1 MNIRNLLLLAW
12 LSIAFTTA
20 VFAQN
25 GNRPAFNASPIPYAP
40 NPTSNTP
47 TPTPANQ
54 NTLYSQGVVVVE
66 DILDPYGINIYPN
79 PADDILYVEVNT
91 LSQISLRTH
100 LGEVL
105 YQTSGEGR
113 ISIDTSIYPNGVY
126 YVVVQNGIS
135 LPTSHRVYIIHKG

>member
-1 MNIRNLLLLAW
+1 MSIRILQLLAW
-12 LSIAFTTA
+12 LSIAFTTTT
-20 VFAQN
+20 FAQN
-25 GNRPAFNASPIPYAP
+25 GRSNINTVFNNPVSVASTPA
-40 NPTSNTP
+40 P

-105 YQTSGEGR
+105 YQTWGEGR

-135 LPTSHRVYIIHKG
+135 LPTTYRLYIIHKG

>member
-1 MNIRNLLLLAW
+1 MNVRNLLLLAW
-12 LSIAFTTA
+12 LSIAITTT

-25 GNRPAFNASPIPYAP
+25 GRSNISTVFNNLVNVAS
-40 NPTSNTP
+40 
-47 TPTPANQ
+47 TPAPMPSPANEDAS
-54 NTLYSQGVVVVE
+54 YSQGVIVVE
-66 DILDPYGINIYPN
+66 DILDPYGVNIYPN
-79 PADDILYVEVNT
+79 PADNTMYVEVNSF
-91 LSQISLRTH
+91 SQISLRTH

-105 YQTSGEGR
+105 YQTSGDGR